1 VGILTEESF
10 SGSSWIS
17 GAKYDTETQIMQVY
31 IGSDTYECVGVPE
44 GVWSA
49 FKNAGSKGQFFNKNI
64 RGQYNHAMF
73 E

>member
-1 VGILTEESF
+1 MTEDSF

-17 GAKYDTETQIMQVY
+17 GAKYDTDTKIMQVY
-31 IGSDTYECVGVPE
+31 IGSDTYECVGVPAD
-44 GVWSA
+44 VWA
-49 FKNAGSKGQFFNKNI
+49 GFKNAGSKGQFFNSNI